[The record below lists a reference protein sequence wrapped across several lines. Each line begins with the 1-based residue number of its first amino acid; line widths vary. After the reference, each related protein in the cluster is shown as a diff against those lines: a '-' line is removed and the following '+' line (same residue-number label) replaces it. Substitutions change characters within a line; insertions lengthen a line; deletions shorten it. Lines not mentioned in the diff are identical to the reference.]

1 MCPCAGADFP
11 VTTTSLSNS
20 DYNRV
25 GPGPQAPDLQQSTT
39 LMEHV
44 DRPFRM
50 AAAVVCV
57 ALGLFAWT
65 DFIQEITSGVLDFT
79 NFEPILLP
87 IGIALIQPGR
97 GWLWLA
103 RIQLFILCC
112 YSAILVIGSAVMT
125 DQTQFLVF
133 EFDRNTASASGVGL
147 IILMHALYLAG
158 ILWVY
163 FSIFGHPRAKDPV
176 YELNTN

>member
-1 MCPCAGADFP
+1 
-11 VTTTSLSNS
+11 
-20 DYNRV
+20 
-25 GPGPQAPDLQQSTT
+25 
-39 LMEHV
+39 MENV
-44 DRPFRM
+44 DRPFRL
-50 AAAVVCV
+50 AAGVVCV
-57 ALGLFAWT
+57 ALGLFGWT
-65 DFIQEITSGVLDFT
+65 DFLQELTTGVLDFT

-87 IGIALIQPGR
+87 IGIILIQPGR

-103 RIQLFILCC
+103 RIQLFVLCL
-112 YSAILVIGSAVMT
+112 YSAILVIGSSTMT

-163 FSIFGHPRAKDPV
+163 FSIFGRRRERDPV
-176 YELNTN
+176 FELNSN